1 MRNVEERRVFDV
13 KQFQSLKLV
22 LVTKTSLR
30 KVPNENLFIS
40 KIEPV
45 ALILEPVLK

>member
-22 LVTKTSLR
+22 LVTKTSWR
-30 KVPNENLFIS
+30 KVPNIS
-40 KIEPV
+40 T
-45 ALILEPVLK
+45 